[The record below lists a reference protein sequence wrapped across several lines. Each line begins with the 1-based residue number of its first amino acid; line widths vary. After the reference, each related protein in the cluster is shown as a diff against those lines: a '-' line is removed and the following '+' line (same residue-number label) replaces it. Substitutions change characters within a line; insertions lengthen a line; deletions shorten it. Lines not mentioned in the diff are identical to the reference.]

1 MTKKFLFQVF
11 ELIVPSKTW
20 IFRVLRVFG
29 FRDVFYEKCIYK
41 HYENCS
47 YLHVACV
54 LIFIPQARAHRVNAI
69 TLQVRN
75 LHGLRVN
82 YQI

>member
-41 HYENCS
+41 HYEK
-47 YLHVACV
+47 L
-54 LIFIPQARAHRVNAI
+54 
-69 TLQVRN
+69 
-75 LHGLRVN
+75 
-82 YQI
+82 